1 MKLKNFSKDVKEGL
15 AVVLD
20 IGSGSVGGALVY
32 FYDNKK
38 PKTLLSIRKQIVF
51 HKDFKFDR
59 FLLSMLKATDEVL
72 DELSKT
78 KLGKPKQVFCIL
90 AAPWYVSE
98 ARRVVLEDKKS
109 FKVTQKKVEKLILN
123 EVEVLKKSFNAHY
136 KDITESKAE
145 IIEVKNINTKLNGY
159 ETDDPYNKKAKKV
172 EISLY
177 VSISAG
183 QVLQTLR
190 EKIYKTLR
198 LKNVVFNSFSLAA
211 FDAIRNIHSEK
222 ENFIFVDLGGEMT
235 DVSVVRD
242 GILVETESFP
252 LGKNFLLRT
261 ISSKLGTVNEDAIS
275 SFGLYMEGRTTDMN
289 KSKMSNVIESVGE
302 EWNEVFYKTLKSI
315 SVDIMLP
322 GTIFL
327 IADKPFGK
335 LFSEIIKSKRSKK
348 VMFMGETIETIV
360 INSLVLSKFS
370 DFNLNVAKDVF
381 IVAESLFIDNLLKSK
396 I

>member
-1 MKLKNFSKDVKEGL
+1 MRLKSFSKEVKEGL

-32 FYDNKK
+32 FYDDKK
-38 PKTLLSIRKQIVF
+38 PKTLFSIRKPIVF
-51 HKDFKFDR
+51 QKDFKFDR
-59 FLLSMLKATDEVL
+59 FLLSMTKAVDEVL

-98 ARRVVLEDKKS
+98 ARKVVFEDKKN
-109 FKVTQKKVEKLILN
+109 FTVTKKKVEKLILG
-123 EVEVLKKSFNAHY
+123 EVETLKKSFNAHY
-136 KDITESKAE
+136 KDITDSKAE
-145 IIEVKNINTKLNGY
+145 IIEVENINMKLNGY
-159 ETDDPYNKKAKKV
+159 ETSMPYDKKAKKIEV
-172 EISLY
+172 SLY

-190 EKIYKTLR
+190 QKIHKTLR

-211 FDAIRNIHSEK
+211 FDTIRNMYSEK
-222 ENFIFVDLGGEMT
+222 QNFIFVDLGGEMT
-235 DVSVVRD
+235 DVSVVRN

-261 ISSKLGTVNEDAIS
+261 ISSKLGTVNEEALS
-275 SFGLYMEGRTTDMN
+275 SFGLYMEGRTTDIN
-289 KSKMSNVIESVGE
+289 KNKMSSVLDRVGE

-335 LFSEIIKSKRSKK
+335 LFSEIIKSKKPSK
-348 VMFMGETIETIV
+348 VMFMGETVETIV
-360 INSLVLSKFS
+360 VNSLVLSKFS

-381 IVAESLFIDNLLKSK
+381 IVAESLFIDSLLKSK